1 MELTS
6 FLGVYLFQKKM
17 PYVLEVVSPFVA
29 PKPFVVSLLDGLFLM
44 FAF

>member
-17 PYVLEVVSPFVA
+17 AYVLEVVSPLVA
-29 PKPFVVSLLDGLFLM
+29 LKPFVVSLLDGLFLM